1 MDLRDEARAYGGRD
15 EYLNPVM
22 SRNVPELIGMGE
34 SGLAL
39 EKSHE
44 RAEITREVHCLL
56 LVLRQG

>member
-1 MDLRDEARAYGGRD
+1 MDLRDEAQAYGGSD

-39 EKSHE
+39 GLQHE
-44 RAEITREVHCLL
+44 RPASTRG
-56 LVLRQG
+56 QGPL